1 MIIKFSAL
9 NLIVIFIWVFL
20 FPLVQKQWLNLY
32 LFDINNFSFYKVL
45 YYLSG
50 LISST
55 LIFINSLNKFTFYQF
70 NINKER
76 FNNAMGGK
84 TLFFI
89 ALSSSLALSWLVS
102 IYLFSFI
109 EFFLKVVINDSF
121 VFNIN
126 FSARIFLIFIFII
139 LSLFRKTNILLK
151 KINLLI
157 FFSFTS
163 IIWYSKIN
171 NISIEG
177 KTFFN
182 NYLNID
188 NIYFLNILFI
198 SCIEIMYYLWSFIS
212 NNNNLSE
219 WKVPVPYVRE
229 VIPIFSIISFY
240 CLVAIYYLILES

>member
-1 MIIKFSAL
+1 MVIKFSAF
-9 NLIVIFIWVFL
+9 NLFIIFIWVFL

-50 LISST
+50 LISSA

-70 NINKER
+70 NINKQR
-76 FNNAMGGK
+76 FNNVIGGK
-84 TLFFI
+84 TLLFLS
-89 ALSSSLALSWLVS
+89 LSSSLTLSWLVS

-109 EFFLKVVINDSF
+109 EFFLEAVKNESLVIN
-121 VFNIN
+121 FNI
-126 FSARIFLIFIFII
+126 SSRIFFIFIFIT
-139 LSLFRKTNILLK
+139 LSLFQKTNILLK
-151 KINLLI
+151 RIIVVI

-171 NISIEG
+171 NISIDG
-177 KTFFN
+177 KTLFN

-198 SCIEIMYYLWSFIS
+198 LCIEIMYYLWSFIS

-219 WKVPVPYVRE
+219 WKVPVPKSKE

-240 CLVAIYYLILES
+240 FLVAIYYLILES